1 MHLQDW
7 LSDFQFGEHQLVG
20 PFFYVTPLALRFE
33 IGPADEAE
41 ELPRKVYLDRA
52 YARAVELLGRASS
65 AYDHVILSLLRQE
78 DRDIDSYL
86 WHFTSKFNFN
96 KCPETELIEVE
107 DWTGE
112 VLVFERYLFPVTDQD
127 LKALLWEIIRA
138 DQGGFNYLSSSVL
151 FLSSQDKVLYHCYD
165 DRGVDIAVVDDDKRR
180 QLFMDCHNLLFD
192 YDMEEMERRVDFL
205 KKLI

>member
-7 LSDFQFGEHQLVG
+7 LSEFQFGKHQLVG
-20 PFFYVTPLALRFE
+20 PFFYATPLALRFD
-33 IGPADEAE
+33 IGPAEEAE

-52 YARAVELLGRASS
+52 YARAVELLERASS
-65 AYDHVILSLLRQE
+65 AYDYVVLSLLRQE

-96 KCPETELIEVE
+96 KCPEPELIEVE

-112 VLVFERYLFPVTDQD
+112 VLVFERYLFPVADQD

-138 DQGGFNYLSSSVL
+138 DQGGFHYLSASL
-151 FLSSQDKVLYHCYD
+151 IFLSSEDKVLYHCYD

-180 QLFMDCHNLLFD
+180 QLFSDCHDLLFD
-192 YDMEEMERRVDFL
+192 YDMEEMVRRMES
-205 KKLI
+205 

>member
-1 MHLQDW
+1 MQLKNW

-20 PFFYVTPLALRFE
+20 SFFYATPLALKFE

-41 ELPRKVYLDRA
+41 ELHRKVYLDRA
-52 YARAVELLGRASS
+52 YTRAVELMESAAS
-65 AYDHVILSLLRQE
+65 AYDYVVLSLLRQE
-78 DRDIDSYL
+78 DRDIDTYL
-86 WHFTSKFNFN
+86 WHFTSKFNFD
-96 KCPETELIEVE
+96 KCPEPELIEVE

-112 VLVFERYLFPVTDQD
+112 VLVYERYLFPVADQD

-165 DRGVDIAVVDDDKRR
+165 DRGVDIAILDDDKRR
-180 QLFMDCHNLLFD
+180 QLFVDCQDLLFD
-192 YDMEEMERRVDFL
+192 YDMEEMKGRVRG
-205 KKLI
+205 